1 MINSNQLKNKKVI
14 IVDDEKDVVD
24 VFSDYLELQ
33 GVQIVGVGY
42 DGKEAV
48 ELYHDK
54 KPEIVFLDISMP
66 DYDGFYALKKI
77 KESNEDSVVI
87 LITGDLTKET
97 ESKAE
102 ELKASAIIYKPFKID
117 KLMDV
122 IGKLEKNKMIVQVF

>member
-1 MINSNQLKNKKVI
+1 MTESNPLKNKKII

-42 DGKEAV
+42 NGKEAV

-97 ESKAE
+97 ETKAE

-117 KLMDV
+117 KLLDV
-122 IGKLEKNKMIVQVF
+122 IGKLEKNKMIVQVS

>member
-1 MINSNQLKNKKVI
+1 MTNSNPLKNKKII

-48 ELYHDK
+48 ELYRDK

-66 DYDGFYALKKI
+66 EYDGFYALKKI
-77 KESNEDSVVI
+77 KESDEDSVVI

-97 ESKAE
+97 ETKAE

-117 KLMDV
+117 KLLDV
-122 IGKLEKNKMIVQVF
+122 IGKLDKNKMIVQVS